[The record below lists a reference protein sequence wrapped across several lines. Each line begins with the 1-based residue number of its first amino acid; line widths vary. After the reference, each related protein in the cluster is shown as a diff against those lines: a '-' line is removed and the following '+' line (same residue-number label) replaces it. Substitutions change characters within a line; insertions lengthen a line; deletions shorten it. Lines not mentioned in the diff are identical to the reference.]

1 MNFTSK
7 IKMFLCVFPV
17 LPENKAK
24 PTCLSPYRG
33 GYHPPDPGLITNQ
46 VRWMVKCSA
55 TAKSFPRGGA
65 SRSESVQCTV
75 SPGISKFIAASH
87 RPLPPRRAGAPSP
100 KGRSWRQP
108 FVDTIH
114 PGLYRT
120 ALRERENDILPYGG
134 WEILTGTIQPGAPK
148 CTCHRR
154 KDVTGRVREVAGL
167 VKILRAS
174 LKNRAG

>member
-108 FVDTIH
+108 FVDTIQ
-114 PGLYRT
+114 PGLYRKRCASGRMLSSPT
-120 ALRERENDILPYGG
+120 VGGGFWLAPFNRVYALFS
-134 WEILTGTIQPGAPK
+134 
-148 CTCHRR
+148 CTPPLISH
-154 KDVTGRVREVAGL
+154 D
-167 VKILRAS
+167 
-174 LKNRAG
+174 

>member
-1 MNFTSK
+1 
-7 IKMFLCVFPV
+7 
-17 LPENKAK
+17 
-24 PTCLSPYRG
+24 
-33 GYHPPDPGLITNQ
+33 
-46 VRWMVKCSA
+46 MVKRPA
-55 TAKSFPRGGA
+55 TPKSFPRGKLSCEARLKRAAVGSYLRTFCGEFA
-65 SRSESVQCTV
+65 QCTI
-75 SPGISKFIAASH
+75 SPGISRFTGASR
-87 RPLPPRRAGAPSP
+87 RPLPPRQAGAPSP

-120 ALRERENDILPYGG
+120 ALREREDDILPYGG

>member
-100 KGRSWRQP
+100 QGKVLAVAFRGYHSTGAVP
-108 FVDTIH
+108 K
-114 PGLYRT
+114 
-120 ALRERENDILPYGG
+120 ALREREDAILPYGG
-134 WEILTGTIQPGAPK
+134 WGILAGTIQPSLCIVFVHAAP
-148 CTCHRR
+148 HQSRLNV
-154 KDVTGRVREVAGL
+154 VT
-167 VKILRAS
+167 AS
-174 LKNRAG
+174 